1 MRVTDSI
8 RYDLI
13 NRRLSSLQSSYLEA
27 ANQATTGQR
36 VNNPSE
42 DPAAAAEASRIRSGL
57 SKVEAQRGNL
67 EMVQGDIESAES
79 TLSQVG
85 DILQRVGELAMTGS
99 NDTYSADDRKALSF
113 EVNELTKQVISLA
126 NTQGSRGYLFSGTLT
141 DTATLD
147 STGQFQAND
156 AEQLLDLGVG
166 EPVGVNVSGARA
178 FTAAGGR
185 DIVATLRALSSSLE
199 TNDSDGVRAM
209 LGGIQESHDQIQRE
223 RSRAGMLINRLEMS
237 STVLEQTQLNLQKRK
252 STIVD
257 ADMAT
262 TLSRFTQLESA
273 ISNSIAVGKQLL
285 SLSSIDRF

>member
-13 NRRLSSLQSSYLEA
+13 NRRLSSLQSNYLEV

-57 SKVEAQRGNL
+57 SKVEAQQSNL
-67 EMVQGDIESAES
+67 DMVQGDVESAES

-85 DILQRVGELAMTGS
+85 EILQRIGELAMTGS
-99 NDTYSADDRKALSF
+99 NDTYSADDRKALSL
-113 EVNELTKQVISLA
+113 EVSELTKQVISLA

-147 STGQFQAND
+147 SSGQFQAND

-166 EPVGVNVSGARA
+166 EPVGVSVSGARA
-178 FTAAGGR
+178 FTAVGGR
-185 DIVATLRALSSSLE
+185 DIVATLRTLASALE
-199 TNDSDGVRAM
+199 ANDSAGVRAM
-209 LGGIQESHDQIQRE
+209 LGDVQESHDQVQRE
-223 RSRAGMLINRLEMS
+223 RSRAGMLLNRLEMS
-237 STVLEQTQLNLQKRK
+237 STVLEQTQLNLQK
-252 STIVD
+252 
-257 ADMAT
+257 
-262 TLSRFTQLESA
+262 
-273 ISNSIAVGKQLL
+273 
-285 SLSSIDRF
+285 